1 MIYIDVLKK
10 YAVFSG
16 RAGRKEYWW
25 FALIN
30 AVFYYILLT
39 LMKKAIGNALLGGLM
54 ILPSL
59 YFLAIILPG
68 LAVSVRRLHDSNH
81 SGWWVLINFVPFVG
95 QIIFFILALL
105 PSDAGDNRFGP
116 KSS

>member
-25 FALIN
+25 FVLIN
-30 AVFYYILLT
+30 IVIYCIVLFLL
-39 LMKKAIGNALLGGLM
+39 KKAVGNALLGGLM
-54 ILPSL
+54 LLPSL
-59 YFLAIILPG
+59 YLLAIILPSW
-68 LAVSVRRLHDSNH
+68 AVSVRRLHDSNH
-81 SGWWVLINFVPFVG
+81 SGWWVLISLVPLIG
-95 QIIFFILALL
+95 QIVFFIFLVM
-105 PSDAGDNRFGP
+105 PSDVGDNRFGP